1 MRRIGLVMAVGLMV
15 SGLALA
21 SLLPAPRASAD
32 TLQLRSLM
40 VLDPAAGATTSHTY
54 NFTYQTAATIGS
66 VVFEYCDSPL
76 PELPCNAPAGID
88 ASGAVLQTQSGAT
101 SFTVVSATANE
112 IVIGRVPASIA
123 GHAPATYGFSG
134 VTNPTGPPQAFYT
147 RIRTYTSSNGSGP
160 EVDNGSVVNS
170 TSQSVRL
177 STEVPP
183 ILEFCVGQS
192 IPTDCSSA
200 FGDVVDM
207 GVLRSTTAA
216 TGTSQLQ
223 AGTNADFGL
232 AITANGTT
240 MTSGNNEVAAL
251 GSPTASSPGHAQFGV
266 NLRANT
272 APPIGQNP
280 SGPGIA
286 NPTSQYNII
295 NRFVFH
301 PGDVIATSPDT
312 TDIRKFTVS
321 YVTNVPPGQPPG
333 VYTATLTYIC
343 TASF

>member
-1 MRRIGLVMAVGLMV
+1 MRRIGFVLVVGLVV
-15 SGLALA
+15 SWLTIA
-21 SLLPAPRASAD
+21 SVMPMPRASAD
-32 TLQLRSLM
+32 TLQLRSLA
-40 VLDPAAGATTSHTY
+40 VSNPTSGATTSDTF

-76 PELPCNAPAGID
+76 PELPCVAPAGLD
-88 ASGAVLQTQSGAT
+88 ASGAVLQNQSGAT
-101 SFTVVSATANE
+101 GFAIVSTATNE
-112 IVIGRVPASIA
+112 IVIGRVPAGIA
-123 GHAPATYGFSG
+123 GHFPASYGFSG
-134 VTNPTGPPQAFYT
+134 VTNPTGPPQAFYA
-147 RIRTYTSSNGSGP
+147 RIRTYTSSDGSGS

-170 TSQSVRL
+170 TTQSVHI

-183 ILEFCVGQS
+183 ILDFCVGQS

-200 FGDVVDM
+200 SGDVADL
-207 GVLRSTTAA
+207 GVLRSSSVA
-216 TGTSQLQ
+216 TGTSQLL
-223 AGTNADFGL
+223 AATNADFGL

-240 MTSGNNEVAAL
+240 MTSGNNIIPAL
-251 GSPTASSPGHAQFGV
+251 DTPTASAPGHAQFGM

-272 APPIGQNP
+272 SPPIGQNP
-280 SGPGIA
+280 NGPGIA
-286 NPTSQYNII
+286 NPTSQYNIP

-312 TDIRKFTVS
+312 TDTRKFTVS
-321 YVTNVPPGQPPG
+321 YITNVPSIQPAG